1 MASDRMMRAGGC
13 RAISPFLILSP
24 IVVFYLLSS
33 IKILNEYER
42 AVVFRLGKLLDAPK
56 GPGVILVFAPID
68 RMVRVSLRTIVMD
81 VPPQDVITRDNVSVK
96 VNAVVYF
103 RVMDPRR
110 AIVEVESYHYAT
122 SQLAQTTLRS
132 VLGQVELD
140 DLLSERERLNQQLQ
154 QILDQHTD
162 PWGIKVSSVEVKH
175 VDLPPDM
182 QRAMAKQA
190 EAEREKRAKII
201 HAAGELEASE
211 KLAAAAT
218 VMSVEP
224 MTITLRYLQTL
235 TEIASEKNS
244 TIIFPLPIELMNL
257 MTGREQGVSV
267 SELTHDTA
275 DDGFHEIQL
284 SGKQLV
290 FLFIVTTTVI
300 VVVFLCGV
308 KVGRGARDGAGG
320 GARADCRDGRPR
332 PQPAPAAA
340 PPATEPPAPAAE
352 SADELSVSRTAQ
364 GEGTGGKPLKRSSSR
379 RRNRRRRAQN
389 QSRLRQ
395 RRASPARRRQGGRPS
410 APADTSPT
418 AGRPGTLGRSGH
430 CHARSRHGELVSS
443 SGSRQGLSGLS
454 RRIRPAD
461 AAPRITRCT
470 SAGTPIAARRSRCRC
485 ASRRKN
491 SSSPGLRA
499 SDPLGRAART
509 QLPEIRPS
517 RHARGWR

>member
-1 MASDRMMRAGGC
+1 VPFSPVLIVF
-13 RAISPFLILSP
+13 AILA
-24 IVVFYLLSS
+24 FYLLSS

-56 GPGVILVFAPID
+56 GPGIALVFAPID

-257 MTGREQGVSV
+257 MTGRSK
-267 SELTHDTA
+267 T
-275 DDGFHEIQL
+275 
-284 SGKQLV
+284 
-290 FLFIVTTTVI
+290 
-300 VVVFLCGV
+300 
-308 KVGRGARDGAGG
+308 
-320 GARADCRDGRPR
+320 
-332 PQPAPAAA
+332 
-340 PPATEPPAPAAE
+340 
-352 SADELSVSRTAQ
+352 
-364 GEGTGGKPLKRSSSR
+364 
-379 RRNRRRRAQN
+379 
-389 QSRLRQ
+389 
-395 RRASPARRRQGGRPS
+395 
-410 APADTSPT
+410 
-418 AGRPGTLGRSGH
+418 
-430 CHARSRHGELVSS
+430 
-443 SGSRQGLSGLS
+443 
-454 RRIRPAD
+454 
-461 AAPRITRCT
+461 
-470 SAGTPIAARRSRCRC
+470 
-485 ASRRKN
+485 
-491 SSSPGLRA
+491 
-499 SDPLGRAART
+499 
-509 QLPEIRPS
+509 
-517 RHARGWR
+517 